1 VSRRFFA
8 LRTGGFVR
16 SFRQERAAP
25 CTLIPLSGLRPA
37 STLSP
42 EETMSDVNQNL
53 AVTATQT
60 AQAVARLASNETVFR
75 AAVDAFRAGDGD
87 SFTRLLTETKAL
99 GYCEEICRWF
109 ASKECVLL
117 CLELCGPPTVDLGAE
132 QVAAATR
139 EIIRLSQD
147 EELAE
152 QLASLVE
159 RRDAAGWKAFVAKQK
174 LGPFCHF
181 ICSWVCTIR
190 YRLICEVVCQPYE
203 VPERELA
210 DQLTLAGSALKEI
223 ANADQLQ
230 PVINAA
236 IELNCEFLQGVVG
249 GFNDCVW
256 ICVWICSWRTV
267 LFCGPIC
274 RPIEYPKVPID
285 EMRAFAQLAGRLADT
300 QGAYGMFLDAINARD
315 QKAFSALV
323 DKFQVGVYCLQLCRW
338 LSYLV
343 CNRFCLCICP
353 EQETTPLFTKVG
365 QYRVDPMFGDFQPN
379 GTTTA
384 GGYAFS
390 TQVNLNGILPD
401 GTAPDPMQYRF
412 TWVNLAVGGTPTPV
426 TGLQMPPSIIGQ
438 LEYFYW
444 DVALLMWL
452 PGWIDFYANLNPADP
467 KATVSIPQQFGSP
480 LTVNVY
486 TNPDGDGWISVP
498 RQNDYTWGG
507 VGRFVRNTGVMAI
520 LDTTQL
526 TYEPTDLTVAG
537 PGLPVVAGA
546 TVPAAQQSKKPLFQI
561 NFEARN
567 ATTLA
572 AISANSL
579 AVIALSNTEYT
590 YTRHPDWAGSTPTT
604 IPVVSLDIVEM
615 QAGGCKPL
623 GAMGSNTLHVLY
635 TAYHPYV
642 GSVSLQIVGPA
653 PLPVLP
659 ALVIPADGDVVSG
672 AAGLA
677 VDISMLIPCAYV
689 VFLNVNLNLTN
700 GDSVLY
706 GTFQDFVA
714 FCRK

>member
-1 VSRRFFA
+1 
-8 LRTGGFVR
+8 
-16 SFRQERAAP
+16 
-25 CTLIPLSGLRPA
+25 
-37 STLSP
+37 
-42 EETMSDVNQNL
+42 MSDANQNL

-87 SFTRLLTETKAL
+87 SFTRLLTEAKAL
-99 GYCEEICRWF
+99 SYCEEICRWF

-117 CLELCGPPTVDLGAE
+117 CLELCGPPTVDLNVE
-132 QVAAATR
+132 QVAAATK

-147 EELAE
+147 EELVE

-159 RRDAAGWKAFVAKQK
+159 RRDASGWKAFVAKQK

-190 YRLICEVVCQPYE
+190 YRLICEVVCRPYE
-203 VPERELA
+203 IPERELD
-210 DQLTLAGSALKEI
+210 DQLMLAGRALKEI
-223 ANADQLQ
+223 AKADQLQ

-236 IELNCEFLQGVVG
+236 VALNCEFLQGVVG

-256 ICVWICSWRTV
+256 ICVWICSWRSV
-267 LFCGPIC
+267 LFCGTIC
-274 RPIEYPKVPID
+274 RPIQYPKVPID
-285 EMRAFAQLAGRLADT
+285 EMRAFAELAGKLANT
-300 QGAYGMFLDAINARD
+300 QGAYGMFLDAITARD
-315 QKAFSALV
+315 QKAFAALV
-323 DKFQVGVYCLQLCRW
+323 DKFEVGVYCLQLCRW

-343 CNRFCLCICP
+343 CNRFCRCICP
-353 EQETTPLFTKVG
+353 EPETIPLFTKVG
-365 QYRVDPMFGDFQPN
+365 QYHVATVFGDFQPN

-390 TQVNLNGILPD
+390 TTVNLNGILPD

-412 TWVNLAVGGTPTPV
+412 TWVNLAVGGTPTPM
-426 TGLQMPPSIIGQ
+426 TGIQIPPSIIGQ
-438 LEYFYW
+438 LEYYYW
-444 DVALLMWL
+444 DTGLSLWL
-452 PGWIDFYANLNPADP
+452 VGSTDFWVNNPG
-467 KATVSIPQQFGSP
+467 ATVNIPQFGGGT
-480 LTVNVY
+480 LTVNVD
-486 TNPDGDGWISVP
+486 TDPDGDGWIDVP
-498 RQNDYTWGG
+498 RQDNLTPGG
-507 VGRFVRNTGVMAI
+507 VGRFVPTGLLAR

-526 TYEPTDLTVAG
+526 TSESFDLTVAG
-537 PGLPVVAGA
+537 PGLPVLAGMPVPGGA
-546 TVPAAQQSKKPLFQI
+546 TGQQSKKPLFQI

-572 AISANSL
+572 GLSANSL
-579 AVIALSNTEYT
+579 DVIALSNTEYT

-604 IPVVSLDIVEM
+604 VPVVSLDIMEM
-615 QAGGCKPL
+615 QGGGCQPL
-623 GAMGSNTLHVLY
+623 GATGSNTLHLLY

-642 GSVSLQIVGPA
+642 GSVSLQIVGPS

-659 ALVIPADGDVVSG
+659 ALAIPADGDVVSG